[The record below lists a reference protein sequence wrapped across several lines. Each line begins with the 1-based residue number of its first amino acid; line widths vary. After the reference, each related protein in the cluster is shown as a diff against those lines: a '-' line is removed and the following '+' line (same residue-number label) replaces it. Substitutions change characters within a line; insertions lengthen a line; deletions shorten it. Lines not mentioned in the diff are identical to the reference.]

1 MKSRLQRTGQSLTT
15 PKGEEAS
22 VGVFH
27 DGDSRRS
34 DHFHIC
40 TAVLDKES
48 IVKRNECELARLFV
62 SKNLGNTIS
71 AVLHYSGSWIN
82 FCLCWKVALIFMN
95 ICLLSVLCFSRDMAS
110 QHWSPFQLLLFSH
123 FSLQLLSSAAWGV
136 RAPSSTPTATA
147 EFLLY
152 QQKWKCIRNSFSMN
166 QDG

>member
-1 MKSRLQRTGQSLTT
+1 MVIRVFLCRLDEVVKQTCLTDVLAHSITLALKSRLQRTGQSLTT

-34 DHFHIC
+34 DHFHMC

-48 IVKRNECELARLFV
+48 IVERNECELARLFV

-82 FCLCWKVALIFMN
+82 FCLC
-95 ICLLSVLCFSRDMAS
+95 
-110 QHWSPFQLLLFSH
+110 
-123 FSLQLLSSAAWGV
+123 
-136 RAPSSTPTATA
+136 
-147 EFLLY
+147 
-152 QQKWKCIRNSFSMN
+152 
-166 QDG
+166 